1 MWFTLPSVDANV
13 IAAIA
18 AAGGAITIK
27 LIEKWAIRRS
37 ENLIDAQR
45 IRDELRSEI
54 TRLRDENIRLQ
65 TEALT
70 WHNKYWEV
78 KELQDSGETLIDSL
92 KADRDVHVER
102 IKILESQLHQ
112 DRKDIDELEDNVDEL
127 RQTFNKLS
135 SKESPDS

>member
-1 MWFTLPSVDANV
+1 MWFNLPSVDANV
-13 IAAIA
+13 LAAIA

-37 ENLIDAQR
+37 ENLIDAQK

-54 TRLRDENIRLQ
+54 TRLRDENIRLH
-65 TEALT
+65 TESLS
-70 WHNKYWEV
+70 WHNKYWEI

-92 KADRDVHVER
+92 KADRDIHVER
-102 IKILESQLHQ
+102 IKVLESQLHQ
-112 DRKDIDELEDNVDEL
+112 DRKDIDELEDDVDEL

-135 SKESPDS
+135 SKEPPTS